1 VPRKGWGIAL
11 LLAAALA
18 GCGSGGGK
26 AAELTSGQRQALV
39 AQLEAARAAAGAH
52 QVAGAQ
58 AALSRF
64 KASVARLR
72 RSGALSD
79 AAARTLRIG
88 AARVLARVKSDNP
101 PPAATQ
107 TTPAAATPPPAP
119 KPPGKHKGEDHP
131 KPEKHHGKPGHGGE
145 GGD

>member
-1 VPRKGWGIAL
+1 MWRCIRRCSVAGGACGRAGWGGGPGYERDGDARARASRPGAGDLRQGPRLGSERAAGVAVPRKGWGIAL

-39 AQLEAARAAAGAH
+39 AQLEAARAAAGGH
-52 QVAGAQ
+52 QVAGAE

-79 AAARTLRIG
+79 
-88 AARVLARVKSDNP
+88 
-101 PPAATQ
+101 
-107 TTPAAATPPPAP
+107 
-119 KPPGKHKGEDHP
+119 
-131 KPEKHHGKPGHGGE
+131 
-145 GGD
+145 